1 MKNKEKISIKET
13 GQEMYFDEKIAKLM
27 IEREENIEHIS
38 TSQTIENIVLS
49 EVEPQEDLNMT
60 DLGAG
65 AHPQR
70 YSRLLEFLRKNQGK
84 LYWVDQAPFMLDYA
98 KKQVP
103 KEENIEFVEQEMVSY
118 LKNNQNKF
126 DALILKYSFNYLIS
140 DSLESWL
147 KTIHQSLK
155 DKGMV
160 VATVNLYEEGLKPRS
175 FNATYTINGL
185 SISGGYKP
193 KHNEI
198 IEIHFLK
205 KGGDTSPNPE
215 TFADTKIIYYSPEKI
230 EQAAKDA
237 GFSEISLIPDWT
249 QNKKWLE
256 KFKNQYPE
264 SNIKPK
270 AVLFLKK

>member
-1 MKNKEKISIKET
+1 
-13 GQEMYFDEKIAKLM
+13 
-27 IEREENIEHIS
+27 
-38 TSQTIENIVLS
+38 
-49 EVEPQEDLNMT
+49 
-60 DLGAG
+60 
-65 AHPQR
+65 
-70 YSRLLEFLRKNQGK
+70 
-84 LYWVDQAPFMLDYA
+84 MLDYA

-103 KEENIEFVEQEMVSY
+103 KEENIEVVEQEMVSY
-118 LKNNQNKF
+118 LRNNQNKF

-147 KTIHQSLK
+147 KTMHQSLK
-155 DKGMV
+155 NKGMV

-185 SISGGYKP
+185 SIPEGYKP

-205 KGGDTSPNPE
+205 KGGDASPNPE

-237 GFSEISLIPDWT
+237 GFSEISLTPD
-249 QNKKWLE
+249 
-256 KFKNQYPE
+256 
-264 SNIKPK
+264 
-270 AVLFLKK
+270 